1 MRARASLLLLA
12 VVVAGGCSFFIGD
25 LLEDARVNIA
35 EGEGEGDEGEGEGA
49 EGEGEEGEGEGA
61 EGEGEGDDD
70 PACEEQER
78 LVIVRDDS
86 VDVLQVF
93 DLVPNRFVRRRPVD
107 VVGNVNLENDDALAV
122 NGFGVDSFALGT
134 QGRLYLTGDSFLYQL
149 DAATLSQ
156 ESIAG
161 KPQVRAGGSVY
172 SVQVVANNVVMA
184 GTQLDLFAEGSPIG
198 TVTTEITGPNDDYH
212 RSVRFT
218 VGAEDFVAV
227 NGRFGYVVLSS
238 TAGAPPSPTV
248 VYDEDFTENRFHEY
262 GGGTFQPR
270 GIAFDNT
277 TRKLLL
283 GDQGRVIV
291 LEHASGFAIDPDDDA
306 GDFVL
311 PNAAESFVQAIATRG
326 GFAWVLFERSS
337 DNLMKLDL
345 SQSPPVAVDIATV
358 DTDSFGRSI
367 AVGCTR
373 VVVASFNQLIAV
385 DRNDLSPITTLAI
398 TDLEHIAIVSRASL
412 GLAGDE

>member
-1 MRARASLLLLA
+1 MRRLLPVVV
-12 VVVAGGCSFFIGD
+12 VVVAVWASGCSFYIGD
-25 LLEDARVNIA
+25 LLEEARVNVA
-35 EGEGEGDEGEGEGA
+35 EGEGEGEGQEG
-49 EGEGEEGEGEGA
+49 EGEGEEGEGEGEGE
-61 EGEGEGDDD
+61 EGEGETD
-70 PACEEQER
+70 PACEEEER

-93 DLVPNRFVRRRPVD
+93 DLVPNRFVRRRPAG
-107 VVGNVNLENDDALAV
+107 VVGNVNLENDDGLAV

-134 QGRLYLTGDSFLYQL
+134 AGRLYLTGGSFLYQL
-149 DAATLSQ
+149 DAATLTQ

-161 KPQVRAGGSVY
+161 KPQVRSGGSAFT
-172 SVQVVANNVVMA
+172 VQVVAGNVVMA
-184 GTQLDLFAEGSPIG
+184 GNQLDMFPEGAPIG

-218 VGAEDFVAV
+218 VGAEDFIAV

-262 GGGTFQPR
+262 GGGTFHPR

-277 TRKLLL
+277 TKKLLL
-283 GDQGRVIV
+283 GDEGRVIV
-291 LEHASGFAIDPDDDA
+291 LEHANGFAIDPADDSA
-306 GDFVL
+306 DFVL
-311 PNAAESFVQAIATRG
+311 PNAAESWVQAIATRG
-326 GFAWVLFERSS
+326 GFAWVLFERSA

-345 SQSPPVAVDIATV
+345 SVSPPVAVDVATV

-367 AVGCTR
+367 TVGCKR
-373 VVVASFNQLIAV
+373 VVVASFNQIIAV
-385 DRNDLSPITTLAI
+385 DRNDLSPITSLAI
-398 TDLEHIAIVSRASL
+398 TDLEHIAIFSRTAL
-412 GLAGDE
+412 GLDGDDGT